1 MLSTLGENNQYA
13 SLAISRDGSRV
24 VTDTTQ
30 GESSIRILDA
40 RGTRTLMMAGDGSSG
55 FPVFSADGREVYFTS
70 SKNGSYDILVKAV
83 DGSSEER
90 QVIKFEKGQLGALF
104 LATSPDG
111 KYLAYQTSDTVP
123 KKYDIYVLPLTGD
136 RTPRP
141 FLHSSADYGAPA
153 FSPDGKWLAYES
165 MQGGRREIYVTPI
178 PCGRRSGADGLGWVE
193 R

>member
-111 KYLAYQTSDTVP
+111 KYLL
-123 KKYDIYVLPLTGD
+123 IRH
-136 RTPRP
+136 RTPSRRNTISMFSRSLGTVRHDP
-141 FLHSSADYGAPA
+141 FCTLPQITALPHFRRMGSGWHMSQCRAA
-153 FSPDGKWLAYES
+153 E
-165 MQGGRREIYVTPI
+165 GRFT
-178 PCGRRSGADGLGWVE
+178 
-193 R
+193 